1 MKREI
6 KERRKIN
13 LKYHLE
19 LLSLIF
25 ILTIMVLVMMFSSLD
40 NYSISQEKRE
50 EYVDALSESKIA
62 EIIGIL
68 DTSEGK
74 NEKIEGESSFE

>member
-6 KERRKIN
+6 KEKKERS

-74 NEKIEGESSFE
+74 NEKIEGESFLE